1 MTLSASSSGEE
12 SECTD
17 EEEEEE
23 EEGSE
28 ATVYYS
34 PSLAVVFGSEDAT
47 APPPPSFPPP
57 LSDAVA
63 LQIEV
68 ESTSDADM
76 TTGEATQHPT
86 HSDGEGLYYAVTE
99 MCSCGKGGH
108 NACTLL
114 VGGFFS
120 AIFQFWSK
128 FLLI

>member
-12 SECTD
+12 SECTEED

-47 APPPPSFPPP
+47 APPPPSFLPP

-76 TTGEATQHPT
+76 TTGEATQHPI
-86 HSDGEGLYYAVTE
+86 HSDGEGLYAVTE

-108 NACTLL
+108 SMH
-114 VGGFFS
+114 VHS
-120 AIFQFWSK
+120 
-128 FLLI
+128 